1 MLEDIARGN
10 GTTFPEKVHLSS
22 GKKVKGGGAG
32 EVEVLGSL
40 FQQPVLT
47 VATLIQIFSWYILF
61 WTTILNFHFNFGRFV
76 NSAAY
81 YGLTLAAGSSGGG
94 LYQATALS
102 GAVEVEIEYFS
113 EIKNSLSKVPAY
125 VLTNTLLRVLGRRR
139 TLAGFMLVGGIAC
152 LGIQILAHSLPF
164 LVPSLA
170 LLGKLSLAASFAV
183 VYIHRF
189 NCTH

>member
-40 FQQPVLT
+40 FQQPALT
-47 VATLIQIFSWYILF
+47 AATLIQIFSWYILF

-102 GAVEVEIEYFS
+102 GAVEVKIKLFFS
-113 EIKNSLSKVPAY
+113 GGI
-125 VLTNTLLRVLGRRR
+125 TTLLIKGTSICSDQHSVEGARSPTNPCRFHASGW
-139 TLAGFMLVGGIAC
+139 F
-152 LGIQILAHSLPF
+152 SLPWY
-164 LVPSLA
+164 PAARTQSSLYR
-170 LLGKLSLAASFAV
+170 SFPGSSGQA
-183 VYIHRF
+183 
-189 NCTH
+189 

>member
-1 MLEDIARGN
+1 M
-10 GTTFPEKVHLSS
+10 K
-22 GKKVKGGGAG
+22 
-32 EVEVLGSL
+32 SL
-40 FQQPVLT
+40 NP
-47 VATLIQIFSWYILF
+47 
-61 WTTILNFHFNFGRFV
+61 HFVFARFV

-102 GAVEVEIEYFS
+102 GAVEVK
-113 EIKNSLSKVPAY
+113 IKLFCQGNYYPSQSKVPAY

-139 TLAGFMLVGGIAC
+139 TLASFMLVGGLAC
-152 LGIQILAHSLPF
+152 LGIQLLAHSLPF
-164 LVPSLA
+164 IVPSLA

-189 NCTH
+189 NHLLSKINPDTNQHLQL